1 MLSDFKN
8 KGPIRPFFSELPRSS
23 EYTQI
28 FQTTKKNLGH
38 WLKRTPQ
45 NTQHKNKRK
54 RTPLAPTRM
63 NVRVLLHVG
72 LLVEPLAAVLA
83 RIGPRVRMN
92 EQVRGERARPLE
104 ALAALAALEAA
115 LVLVRRPVVLQT
127 HQVTEVPVA
136 RLALER
142 PLLAGVGAPR
152 VHLQAVRRAEPLLAP
167 VTLILASPTPTP
179 RPIRLLTH
187 VVRQRVSPIALELIV
202 LLHLQ
207 LHSLATHTRLILLAL
222 ALDLLFHSSG
232 RGGLLVSSLGG
243 LVNAQCSV

>member
-1 MLSDFKN
+1 
-8 KGPIRPFFSELPRSS
+8 
-23 EYTQI
+23 
-28 FQTTKKNLGH
+28 
-38 WLKRTPQ
+38 
-45 NTQHKNKRK
+45 
-54 RTPLAPTRM
+54 M

-136 RLALER
+136 RLALEW

-179 RPIRLLTH
+179 TPHPIRLLTILLGQLLTH

>member
-1 MLSDFKN
+1 
-8 KGPIRPFFSELPRSS
+8 
-23 EYTQI
+23 
-28 FQTTKKNLGH
+28 
-38 WLKRTPQ
+38 
-45 NTQHKNKRK
+45 
-54 RTPLAPTRM
+54 M

-72 LLVEPLAAVLA
+72 LLVEALAAVLA

-92 EQVRGERARPLE
+92 EQVRRERARPLE

-127 HQVTEVPVA
+127 HQVTKVPVA

-179 RPIRLLTH
+179 HPIRLLTILVGQLLTH
-187 VVRQRVSPIALELIV
+187 GVWQRAPIALELIV